1 MSEPARLGLHDR
13 LFAYLELVRL
23 PNLFTSMA
31 DVTMGFYFARAMA
44 PDARP
49 LLPLVVA
56 ASTVL
61 YAAVTTLNDV
71 FDYPVDLEQR
81 PERPIPSGRVSLG
94 AARWLGAAAWVLM
107 SAAWL
112 PGLRFYRRSPLW
124 APLLPLV
131 AAFYL
136 GATFHSAVSYWRGRG
151 GMWKGRP
158 QARGR
163 Q

>member
-1 MSEPARLGLHDR
+1 MISRTAFTQLNYSAAWLAGTAAGL
-13 LFAYLELVRL
+13 AITY
-23 PNLFTSMA
+23 
-31 DVTMGFYFARAMA
+31 
-44 PDARP
+44 
-49 LLPLVVA
+49 LLPPALALA
-56 ASTVL
+56 APGV
-61 YAAVTTLNDV
+61 
-71 FDYPVDLEQR
+71 
-81 PERPIPSGRVSLG
+81 
-94 AARWLGAAAWVLM
+94 AARWLGAAAWAMM
-107 SAAWL
+107 SAAWF
-112 PGLRFYRRSPLW
+112 PALRFYRRSPLW